1 MPLHSCLLDAD
12 NMEMSANDATMLSK
26 ERDRHHDECRSEGF
40 EWCPECGTLLSWEL
54 PAAPRSTSRP
64 EAWTPIV
71 GDCPPL
77 TLPHLIR

>member
-1 MPLHSCLLDAD
+1 
-12 NMEMSANDATMLSK
+12 MSTNDATMLSE

-54 PAAPRSTSRP
+54 PATPQSRP
-64 EAWTPIV
+64 PAEAWTPTV

-77 TLPHLIR
+77 TRPQLA